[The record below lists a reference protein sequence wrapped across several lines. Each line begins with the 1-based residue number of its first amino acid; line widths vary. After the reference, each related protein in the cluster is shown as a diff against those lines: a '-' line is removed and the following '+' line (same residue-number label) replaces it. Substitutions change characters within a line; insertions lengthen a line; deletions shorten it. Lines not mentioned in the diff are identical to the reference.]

1 MLLFEVRD
9 FFRESYQ
16 VGFGGRDMGFGF
28 GWIGRWHF

>member
-16 VGFGGRDMGFGF
+16 VGLEGGIRGLALDG
-28 GWIGRWHF
+28 